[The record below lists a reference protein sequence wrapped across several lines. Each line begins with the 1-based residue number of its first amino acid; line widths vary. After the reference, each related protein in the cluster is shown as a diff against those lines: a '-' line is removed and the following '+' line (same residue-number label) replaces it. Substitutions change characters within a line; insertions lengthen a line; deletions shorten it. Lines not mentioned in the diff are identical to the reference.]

1 MTKREAR
8 MIHYEEW
15 YCTGCGQEW
24 PDRTYQQGPP
34 VCESC
39 CKKEEE

>member
-1 MTKREAR
+1 MTGPEVRVT
-8 MIHYEEW
+8 HYEGW
-15 YCTGCGQEW
+15 YCTGCGQDW

-39 CKKEEE
+39 KKEGE